1 MVDKEKK
8 QGFSYPSN
16 FDDDFENSLD
26 FDFYPED
33 ISILSEA
40 LEQEEKHSQVYD
52 EEDSHL
58 DEIIDYSDVPVSFE
72 ADDETDFS
80 TEEESFEPLS
90 EDSLDEIL
98 KKPLP
103 KSSVGIEDEE
113 GPIGLSEE
121 ELSKIESEDYKDY
134 VDPDTKV
141 DESFARE
148 LSELDEEDTDI
159 TLAEDELENILHSD
173 YSDSEVD
180 SQVFEESSVPV
191 SPQDLIY
198 QDEVSEEDNIEVD
211 FETSPEVPVLF
222 TEDSEEES
230 VENKQ
235 ELDEVHEAV
244 EVYEEEEEDYGKS
257 FFDSD
262 EELEEESFEE
272 VYDSEQ
278 LQEETFGEEKSFF
291 EEEDESITLS
301 EDELGNIVGEEEPV
315 VSEEEGESITLSED
329 ELGNI
334 VGEEE
339 PVVSEEEEESITLSE
354 DELGN
359 IVGEEEPLP
368 DYGLYET
375 LQEEDFSTEEHFQ
388 FQSVTKKDLQKLM
401 SFLDE
406 KLGSMPEEFVEEFAK
421 SEYFELYK
429 KIMNELDL

>member
-8 QGFSYPSN
+8 QGFNYPSN

-58 DEIIDYSDVPVSFE
+58 DEIIDYSDVPASFE
-72 ADDETDFS
+72 SDDETNFS
-80 TEEESFEPLS
+80 NEEESFEPLS

-98 KKPLP
+98 KKPLSKP
-103 KSSVGIEDEE
+103 SVGIEDEE

-121 ELSKIESEDYKDY
+121 ELSKIESEDYQDY

-173 YSDSEVD
+173 YSDSEGD

-198 QDEVSEEDNIEVD
+198 QDEASEEDNIEVD
-211 FETSPEVPVLF
+211 FETSSEAPVLF
-222 TEDSEEES
+222 TEDSDEEL
-230 VENKQ
+230 VENKE

-244 EVYEEEEEDYGKS
+244 EVYEEEEDYGKS

-262 EELEEESFEE
+262 EELEEEGFEE

-291 EEEDESITLS
+291 EEDESIALS

-315 VSEEEGESITLSED
+315 VSEDED
-329 ELGNI
+329 
-334 VGEEE
+334 
-339 PVVSEEEEESITLSE
+339 ESITLSE

>member
-8 QGFSYPSN
+8 QGFNYPSN

-58 DEIIDYSDVPVSFE
+58 DEIIDYSDVPASFE
-72 ADDETDFS
+72 SDDETNFS
-80 TEEESFEPLS
+80 NEEESFESLS

-98 KKPLP
+98 KKPLSKP
-103 KSSVGIEDEE
+103 SVGIEDEE
-113 GPIGLSEE
+113 GPIGLSKE
-121 ELSKIESEDYKDY
+121 ELSKIESEDYQDY

-173 YSDSEVD
+173 YSDSEGD

-198 QDEVSEEDNIEVD
+198 QDEASEEDNIEVD
-211 FETSPEVPVLF
+211 FETSSEAPVLF
-222 TEDSEEES
+222 TEDSDEEL
-230 VENKQ
+230 VENKE

-244 EVYEEEEEDYGKS
+244 EVYEEEEDYGKS

-262 EELEEESFEE
+262 EELEEEGFEE

-291 EEEDESITLS
+291 EEDESIA
-301 EDELGNIVGEEEPV
+301 
-315 VSEEEGESITLSED
+315 
-329 ELGNI
+329 
-334 VGEEE
+334 
-339 PVVSEEEEESITLSE
+339 LSE